1 MMNVA
6 DYGPFPYV
14 SITQRPKLELPN
26 NARVAVWV
34 IPNIEFFP
42 LTHGLAGHAF
52 EAKGKAPTVR
62 PWAQRDYGN
71 RVGIWRIMDVMNK
84 LGIRASATLNA
95 AICDHHPQIV
105 KAGTELGWE
114 FLGHNET
121 NVKRLTEMEPEEERQ
136 TIQACVKKI
145 KECSGKRPVGW
156 LGSALAETWHTLDY
170 LIEEGFDYVA
180 DWTND
185 DQPYMMTV
193 NEKKIVS
200 VPYSYEVNDSPFI
213 YYRNGSIDEFEKLI
227 KRQFDCLYEEG
238 AESGRVMAICLH
250 PFIIGVPHRI
260 KGLESALKYIQS
272 HDQVWFATGS
282 EIAHHYV
289 NSGATI

>member
-1 MMNVA
+1 M
-6 DYGPFPYV
+6 
-14 SITQRPKLELPN
+14 
-26 NARVAVWV
+26 
-34 IPNIEFFP
+34 
-42 LTHGLAGHAF
+42 
-52 EAKGKAPTVR
+52 
-62 PWAQRDYGN
+62 
-71 RVGIWRIMDVMNK
+71 
-84 LGIRASATLNA
+84 
-95 AICDHHPQIV
+95 
-105 KAGTELGWE
+105 
-114 FLGHNET
+114 
-121 NVKRLTEMEPEEERQ
+121 
-136 TIQACVKKI
+136 
-145 KECSGKRPVGW
+145 
-156 LGSALAETWHTLDY
+156 
-170 LIEEGFDYVA
+170 IEEGFDYVA